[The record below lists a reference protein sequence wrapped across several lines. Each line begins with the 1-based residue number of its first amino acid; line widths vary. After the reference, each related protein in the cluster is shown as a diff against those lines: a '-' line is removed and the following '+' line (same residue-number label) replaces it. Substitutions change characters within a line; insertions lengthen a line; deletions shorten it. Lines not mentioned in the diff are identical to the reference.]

1 MTKTRPVSFGEFR
14 RFLNRLG
21 FKDKRA
27 ENAWVFHHPT
37 EGLVVL
43 RLYGEDEAVGERDL
57 RSTRRFLDMRGVL
70 DGSDFD
76 AFVQRATTPA

>member
-1 MTKTRPVSFGEFR
+1 MMKSRPIPFAEFR
-14 RFLNRLG
+14 RFLNGLG

-43 RLYGEDEAVGERDL
+43 RLYGEEEAVAERDL

-70 DGSDFD
+70 DGKEFD